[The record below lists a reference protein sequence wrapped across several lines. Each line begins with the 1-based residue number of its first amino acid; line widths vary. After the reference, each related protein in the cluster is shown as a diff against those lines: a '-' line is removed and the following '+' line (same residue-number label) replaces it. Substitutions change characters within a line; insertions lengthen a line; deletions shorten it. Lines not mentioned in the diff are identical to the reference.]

1 MESGA
6 GTLPQGELPLEI
18 APEGATVG
26 AMNILEELQWRGLL
40 ADCTDAAE
48 LAKRV
53 SPGPITLYCGFDP
66 TADSLHAGN
75 LVPLLALRRFQLLGH
90 HPLPLAGGAT
100 GSIGDPSGKTQER
113 QLLTKEI
120 LASNIAKVKQQLRRL
135 LDFDCAQNP
144 AHLLD
149 NADWTAPVSYL
160 DFLRDI
166 GKHFSV
172 NQMVAK
178 ESVRARME
186 DREAGISYTEFSYM
200 LLQAF
205 DFYMLCRDRNCELQ
219 IGGSDQWG
227 NITAGIDLT
236 RKKLGRTV
244 FGLTLPLITNADGT
258 KFGKTAAGAVWL
270 DPARTSVYKFYQF
283 WIRTDDRDVAR
294 YLKYFTFLTQ
304 EEIAAL
310 EKQHAENPGARTA
323 HKALAKAVTDLV
335 HGEEARKAVQAAS
348 EALFGVDLINPKVSQ
363 KEHLGQSLDSVKA
376 ELRQGSEA
384 VAPTAGEPLIGVNPK
399 SSLKRLFEQSPDQVK
414 AELRQSNEAVAPAA
428 GEPLIGV
435 NPKASLKQLFEQS
448 PDQVKAELLFDSIV
462 EDLPHVEIG
471 RMKLEGA
478 GQPLVELLVLAG
490 LCPSKGQ
497 ARKDVEGGGVYINN
511 QREASFQRAVTIKDL
526 LFGKHLLLRKGKRN
540 YVVLTAK

>member
-1 MESGA
+1 
-6 GTLPQGELPLEI
+6 
-18 APEGATVG
+18 
-26 AMNILEELQWRGLL
+26 MNILDELQWRGLL
-40 ADCTDAAE
+40 ADCTDPLE

-66 TADSLHAGN
+66 TADSLHVGN
-75 LVPLLALRRFQLLGH
+75 LVPLLGLRRFQLMGH
-90 HPLPLAGGAT
+90 IPIPLAGGAT

-120 LASNIAKVKQQLRRL
+120 LANNIARVKEQLCRL
-135 LDFDCAQNP
+135 LDFETPTNP
-144 AHLLD
+144 ARLLD
-149 NADWTAPVSYL
+149 NASWTAPVSFL

-186 DREAGISYTEFSYM
+186 DREVGISYTEFSYM

-205 DFYMLCRDRNCELQ
+205 DFCVLCRDHNCELQ

-227 NITAGIDLT
+227 NINAGIDLT

-258 KFGKTAAGAVWL
+258 KFGKTEAGAVWL
-270 DPARTSVYKFYQF
+270 DTRRTSVYKFYQF
-283 WIRTDDRDVAR
+283 WIRTDDRDVVR
-294 YLKYFTFLTQ
+294 YLKFFTFMGQ

-310 EKQHAENPGARTA
+310 EKQHTENAGARAA

-335 HGEEARKAVQAAS
+335 HGPAATAEAMRAS
-348 EALFGVDLINPKVSQ
+348 EILFGGDLAGI
-363 KEHLGQSLDSVKA
+363 
-376 ELRQGSEA
+376 SETTFNEI
-384 VAPTAGEPLIGVNPK
+384 VGEVPTK
-399 SSLKRLFEQSPDQVK
+399 
-414 AELRQSNEAVAPAA
+414 
-428 GEPLIGV
+428 
-435 NPKASLKQLFEQS
+435 
-448 PDQVKAELLFDSIV
+448 
-462 EDLPHVEIG
+462 EIG
-471 RMKLEGA
+471 KTELDGA
-478 GQPLVELLVLAG
+478 GKPLVELLVHGG
-490 LCPSKGQ
+490 LCQSKGQ
-497 ARKDVEGGGVYINN
+497 ARKDIEGGGVYVNN
-511 QREASFQRAVTIKDL
+511 QREASFQRTVAAKDL